1 MFLLKGGERLSV
13 KAPGLPNIV
22 GTVGGIT
29 LVTGDSEAT
38 GAFEAQLIDNA
49 GAANNTHREMIN
61 FDASRCS
68 SVYGNSNTVQQPALV
83 LIPQIKF

>member
-1 MFLLKGGERLSV
+1 MPQIIPAG
-13 KAPGLPNIV
+13 APNIV

-29 LVTGDSEAT
+29 LVTGHSEAT
-38 GAFEAQLIDNA
+38 GAFEAQSIDNT

-68 SVYGNSNTVQQPALV
+68 SVYGKSNTIQPPSIALM
-83 LIPQIKF
+83 PQIKF